1 MAEMTYQ
8 HLHIVFD
15 YFCFIFTILLSCIWG
30 RFAFV
35 LFLSS
40 HLFLVFVHYSVL
52 FNCLTGLE
60 SAGSAIAHGGNYNAI
75 VAGPLSCAANDRFHR
90 WDICKFPFRDN
101 LIQSQ

>member
-40 HLFLVFVHYSVL
+40 HLFLVFVPITLYSLIVL
-52 FNCLTGLE
+52 QDWNMQALPLRTGE
-60 SAGSAIAHGGNYNAI
+60 
-75 VAGPLSCAANDRFHR
+75 VTMPLSLVLYPVLQMIDSTGGIYANFHFV
-90 WDICKFPFRDN
+90 IT
-101 LIQSQ
+101 